1 MLLETHIPTDG
12 LLSPAAPPPLERL
25 IGRKE
30 VLILIGISN
39 ATLWRW
45 IKAGRFPAP
54 MKIGKKKVAWRSSVL
69 ATWVAQRSVA
79 RRGPEAPAMLGEL
92 RSILGSPRIRPWAGR
107 TRERGHKKRN
117 GGLKR
122 SLDIRSA
129 HSAST
134 FFTILFEKPY

>member
-1 MLLETHIPTDG
+1 MLLETQIPNDG
-12 LLSPAAPPPLERL
+12 LLSPAAPPALERL

-69 ATWVAQRSVA
+69 ATWIAQR
-79 RRGPEAPAMLGEL
+79 
-92 RSILGSPRIRPWAGR
+92 
-107 TRERGHKKRN
+107 T
-117 GGLKR
+117 
-122 SLDIRSA
+122 
-129 HSAST
+129 T
-134 FFTILFEKPY
+134 

>member
-12 LLSPAAPPPLERL
+12 LYKPGRTTALERL

-30 VLILIGISN
+30 ALILIGISN

-69 ATWVAQRSVA
+69 ATWIAQRSV
-79 RRGPEAPAMLGEL
+79 
-92 RSILGSPRIRPWAGR
+92 
-107 TRERGHKKRN
+107 
-117 GGLKR
+117 
-122 SLDIRSA
+122 
-129 HSAST
+129 
-134 FFTILFEKPY
+134 

>member
-1 MLLETHIPTDG
+1 MLLESNIPTVPPEG
-12 LLSPAAPPPLERL
+12 VVIPAAPALERL

-69 ATWVAQRSVA
+69 AAWIAQRTS
-79 RRGPEAPAMLGEL
+79 
-92 RSILGSPRIRPWAGR
+92 
-107 TRERGHKKRN
+107 
-117 GGLKR
+117 
-122 SLDIRSA
+122 
-129 HSAST
+129 
-134 FFTILFEKPY
+134 

>member
-1 MLLETHIPTDG
+1 MLFETHIPTDG
-12 LLSPAAPPPLERL
+12 LLSPAATPPLERL

-69 ATWVAQRSVA
+69 AHWITQRTA
-79 RRGPEAPAMLGEL
+79 
-92 RSILGSPRIRPWAGR
+92 
-107 TRERGHKKRN
+107 
-117 GGLKR
+117 
-122 SLDIRSA
+122 
-129 HSAST
+129 
-134 FFTILFEKPY
+134 